1 MRADRLVSILML
13 LQSRNGM
20 TAPQLAKEL
29 EVSVRTI
36 YRDIEALSTAGVP
49 VYAERGRA
57 GGCKLVDGYD
67 TSLTG
72 LTRDEVR
79 ALFILGVPQS
89 LDRLG
94 VSRELQSALR
104 KLAVAL
110 PKSQRHGEEMVR
122 QRVYLDWEDWTEEAR
137 PVPHLQIIYRAVS
150 EDRVLLIAYTQIIGP
165 GTVERFERKVSPY
178 GLVAKGGEWYLV
190 CSCGSRMRVNRVSSI
205 IEAEITDQVFSRP
218 HDFDLPTFWKDW
230 CAERQVNQTPYP
242 VRVRLSPDLATLM
255 LLHADRSIREAITR
269 ASSPDAQGWVTTTLT
284 FDRFEGARRSIL
296 ALGRAIEV
304 LHPEPLRLSVIDY
317 ARQITDFYLSTT

>member
-1 MRADRLVSILML
+1 MRADRLLSILML

-20 TAPQLAKEL
+20 TAPQLAEEL

-72 LTRDEVR
+72 LTRDEVK
-79 ALFILGVPQS
+79 ALFILSVPQS

-94 VSRELQSALR
+94 VTRELQSALR
-104 KLAVAL
+104 KLAAAL

-122 QRVYLDWEDWTEEAR
+122 QRVYLDWEDWREEAR
-137 PVPHLQIIYRAVS
+137 PVPHLQIIHRAVS
-150 EDRVLLIAYTQIIGP
+150 EDRVLVITYTKIIGP

-190 CSCGSRMRVNRVSSI
+190 CSRGGGMRVNRVSSI

-230 CAERQVNQTPYP
+230 CAEHWRNQTSYP
-242 VRVRLSPDLATLM
+242 VRVRLSPDLATVM
-255 LLHADRSIREAITR
+255 LLHSDRSIREAVTR
-269 ASSPDAQGWVTTTLT
+269 ASSPDAQGWVTATLT

-317 ARQITDFYLSTT
+317 ARQIIDFYSSTT

>member
-1 MRADRLVSILML
+1 MRADRLLSILML

-20 TAPQLAKEL
+20 TAPQLAEEL

-57 GGCKLVDGYD
+57 GGCRLVDGYD

-72 LTRDEVR
+72 LTRDEVK
-79 ALFILGVPQS
+79 ALFILSVPQS

-104 KLAVAL
+104 KLAAAL

-122 QRVYLDWEDWTEEAR
+122 QRVYLDWEDWMEEAR
-137 PVPHLQIIYRAVS
+137 PVPHLQIIHRAVS
-150 EDRVLLIAYTQIIGP
+150 KDRVLLIAYTEIIGP

-190 CSCGSRMRVNRVSSI
+190 CSCGSGMRVNRVSSI

-230 CAERQVNQTPYP
+230 CAEGRGNQTPYP
-242 VRVRLSPDLATLM
+242 VRVRVSPDLEKVM
-255 LLHADRSIREAITR
+255 LLHPDRSIREAVTR
-269 ASSPDAQGWVTTTLT
+269 ARSPDAQGWVTATLT
-284 FDRFEGARRSIL
+284 FDTFEGARRNIL

-317 ARQITDFYLSTT
+317 ARQIIDFYSSTT

>member
-1 MRADRLVSILML
+1 MRADRLLSILML

-57 GGCKLVDGYD
+57 GGCKLADGYD

-79 ALFILGVPQS
+79 ALFILSVPQS

-104 KLAVAL
+104 KLAAAL

-122 QRVYLDWEDWTEEAR
+122 QCVYLDWEDWMEEAR
-137 PVPHLQIIYRAVS
+137 PVPHLQIIHRAVS
-150 EDRVLLIAYTQIIGP
+150 EDRVLLIAYTEIIGP
-165 GTVERFERKVSPY
+165 GAVERFERKVSPY

-190 CSCGSRMRVNRVSSI
+190 CSCGSGVRVNRVSSI
-205 IEAEITDQVFSRP
+205 IEAEITEQVFSRP

-230 CAERQVNQTPYP
+230 CAEQRGNQTSYP

-255 LLHADRSIREAITR
+255 LLHSDRSIREAITR
-269 ASSPDAQGWVTTTLT
+269 ASSPDAQGWVTATLT
-284 FDRFEGARRSIL
+284 FDKFEGARRNIL

-304 LHPEPLRLSVIDY
+304 LHPELLRLSVIDY
-317 ARQITDFYLSTT
+317 ARQIIDFYSSTA